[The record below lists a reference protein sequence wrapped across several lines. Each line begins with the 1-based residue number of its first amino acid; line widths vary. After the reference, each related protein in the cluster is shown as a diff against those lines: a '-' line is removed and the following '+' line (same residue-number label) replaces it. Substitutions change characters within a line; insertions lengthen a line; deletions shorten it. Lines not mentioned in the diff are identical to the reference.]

1 MPHSSMLSQTP
12 PSMPS
17 QNAQT
22 PSPTH
27 FVRVPPTG
35 LQLID
40 RDKHCHRRMRNVR
53 GHPHSLEHPHPEGC
67 NSRAEGEGHVACLVT
82 MYDTDH
88 SRSQLF
94 TVGLHELFHLA
105 AGLLCGGQV
114 VSICIDP
121 NDGGATHVMGLMRT
135 TPRIPRDPYAMPT
148 YPQLFWSPSALITLS
163 SGYIGSSIIGFLFVF
178 CGFDIV
184 ASKACV
190 LVIHFGLLVPIMR
203 ADHWIAFASIV
214 VCEAVLVGLWFGDHG
229 NALRFYVI
237 FVGMMNLFYVVW
249 DYIDERLFDKRNTS
263 DCAQFSEL
271 LGWPTSSWAILW
283 FIYDV
288 LVFTSAIFAGIIVF
302 RRTDD
307 QMYAE
312 TAKFLPTR

>member
-1 MPHSSMLSQTP
+1 MP
-12 PSMPS
+12 PSTSPDHPALLHAITNTTLHALTKRADS
-17 QNAQT
+17 VPNTFQT
-22 PSPTH
+22 NTIIGACVMFLAILIAWNIPILRD
-27 FVRVPPTG
+27 VIAG
-35 LQLID
+35 L
-40 RDKHCHRRMRNVR
+40 K
-53 GHPHSLEHPHPEGC
+53 
-67 NSRAEGEGHVACLVT
+67 
-82 MYDTDH
+82 
-88 SRSQLF
+88 LF

-148 YPQLFWSPSALITLS
+148 YPQMFWSPSALITLS

-184 ASKACV
+184 ASKACA

-203 ADHWIAFASIV
+203 ADHWIAFASIIL
-214 VCEAVLVGLWFGDHG
+214 CEAVLVGLWFGDHG

-249 DYIDERLFDKRNTS
+249 DYIDEKLFDKRNTS

-302 RRTDD
+302 RRTND

-312 TAKFLPTR
+312 AAKFLPTR